1 MYHGSS
7 SAACSGGNTLD
18 GLLPNP
24 RVAAAISVPTHGTP
38 SDAAPLADDD
48 GDGNVLAFLAKFVPY
63 CDTHYLL
70 PLDVPTS
77 HFDSVPEVLTAA
89 TDGSL
94 EPDLDADDDPLWSE
108 ALASPEREYWI
119 ASTQDEICSL
129 GDLKV
134 FMLVPHLDVPMG
146 QHPLQGKLVCKQKC
160 DDAGNVLHYKVRY
173 VTKGFTQCFGVDYD
187 KTTAPTSRLESL

>member
-38 SDAAPLADDD
+38 SNAAPSADDN
-48 GDGNVLAFLAKFVPY
+48 GDGNVLAFLAKFIPY

-70 PLDVPTS
+70 PLNVPTS

-108 ALASPEREYWI
+108 ALASP
-119 ASTQDEICSL
+119 
-129 GDLKV
+129 K
-134 FMLVPHLDVPMG
+134 
-146 QHPLQGKLVCKQKC
+146 
-160 DDAGNVLHYKVRY
+160 
-173 VTKGFTQCFGVDYD
+173 
-187 KTTAPTSRLESL
+187 